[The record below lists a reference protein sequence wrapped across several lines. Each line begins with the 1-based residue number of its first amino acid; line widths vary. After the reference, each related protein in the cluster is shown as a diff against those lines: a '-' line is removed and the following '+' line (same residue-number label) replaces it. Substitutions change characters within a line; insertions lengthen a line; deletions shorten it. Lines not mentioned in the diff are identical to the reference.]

1 MFSDGII
8 NVTKIYSVD
17 RITAPESSDGKTVN
31 YPSDLPCYEL
41 VFFSSGGS
49 DTVFCGVELKDEP
62 GSVRFMP
69 KRAGFGGYTVSG
81 IKPGYCID
89 VYFDSTEELATAA
102 EGLLGMDFLRDKFER
117 IFMLWQRRKPG
128 YYESCMTL
136 LYEII
141 CEIKLHKRKYMP
153 SDKLRRIEASY
164 TYMLENYRSKS
175 FNYKALA
182 KCSGLGYSYFSELFS
197 SAYGTTPV
205 KLVTRLRLELAKE
218 MLIAARYKIGE
229 IAEMCGFE
237 NAYYFSK
244 VFKQHFGLPPSKYV
258 KSLEKDNQ
266 S

>member
-41 VFFSSGGS
+41 VFFFSGGS

-89 VYFDSTEELATAA
+89 VYFDADGDIPRTAF
-102 EGLLGMDFLRDKFER
+102 GLLNMDELKDKFEK
-117 IFMLWQRRKPG
+117 IYTVWQNKRAG
-128 YYESCMTL
+128 WYENSMII

-141 CEIKLHKRKYMP
+141 RELKSHKKRYLP
-153 SDKLRRIEASY
+153 SEKRQRLDKVQAYLA
-164 TYMLENYRSKS
+164 ENFRDVNL
-175 FNYKALA
+175 NYKHLA
-182 KCSGLGYSYFSELFS
+182 ECAGLGYSYFSELFVA
-197 SAYGTTPV
+197 AYGTSPV
-205 KLVTRLRLELAKE
+205 RLVTKMRIDYAKE
-218 MLIAARYKIGE
+218 LLITARYTVSE
-229 IAEMCGFE
+229 IAELSGFDSV
-237 NAYYFSK
+237 YYFSK
-244 VFKQHFGLPPSKYV
+244 VFKELVGLPPTKYI
-258 KSLEKDNQ
+258 KSLQKDN
-266 S
+266 

>member
-1 MFSDGII
+1 MFDGINV
-8 NVTKIYSVD
+8 NVTKIYSVSKY
-17 RITAPESSDGKTVN
+17 TAPEGCYEKVMH
-31 YPSDLPCYEL
+31 YPTHTRCYEL
-41 VFFSSGGS
+41 VYFVTGGS
-49 DTVFCGVELKDEP
+49 KTHFCGADMQDEP
-62 GSVRFMP
+62 GSLRLMP
-69 KRAGFGGYTVSG
+69 KGKFSGEYRVSS
-81 IKPGYCID
+81 IKAGYCID
-89 VYFDSTEELATAA
+89 VYFDSTEELATVA
-102 EGLLGMDFLRDKFER
+102 EGLLGMDFLRDKFEK
-117 IFMLWQRRKPG
+117 IFMLWQRKKPG

-141 CEIKLHKRKYMP
+141 CEIKLHKRKYLP

-164 TYMLENYRSKS
+164 TYMLENYRSKN

-205 KLVTRLRLELAKE
+205 KLVTRLRLDLAKE

-244 VFKQHFGLPPSKYV
+244 VFKQHFGLPPSKYA
-258 KSLEKDNQ
+258 KSLEKDN
-266 S
+266 